1 MKSIF
6 ITGAGSGMGLA
17 TAELFIEK
25 GWQVA
30 AVDRNIDALRE
41 LEARAEGRLFVRR
54 LDVTDVE
61 DFRAAMAE
69 FGAIS
74 GGKLDILFNNAG
86 IGGQFGSYEALTH
99 AEIMALVNVNLVGV
113 LNGIHVG
120 IPLLKQASNP
130 LCISTASSVVT
141 FGQAGAAVYSA
152 AKSGVK
158 SLTEALSVEFEVWGG
173 RCAAII
179 PGMTDTPLVPNAV
192 RTAAASRGMMAPS
205 VIAETV
211 WKAYHANDLHYY
223 LPPTLQDEQRATANN
238 PASVR
243 KLHVERGSYGAFIK
257 AGDEVR
263 GH

>member
-17 TAELFIEK
+17 TAELFLEK
-25 GWQVA
+25 GWRVA
-30 AVDRNIDALRE
+30 GVDRNVAALRD
-41 LEARAEGRLFVRR
+41 LETRAGGRLFVRE

-61 DFRAAMAE
+61 DFRVAMAE
-69 FGAIS
+69 FGTLS
-74 GGKLDILFNNAG
+74 DGKLDILFNNAG
-86 IGGQFGSYEALTH
+86 IGGQFGPFEALTH
-99 AEIMALVNVNLVGV
+99 GEIMALVNVNFVGV

-120 IPLLKQASNP
+120 IPLLKQAENP

-152 AKSGVK
+152 TKKGVK
-158 SLTEALSVEFEVWGG
+158 GLTEALSVEFEAWGG

-179 PGMTDTPLVPNAV
+179 PGMTDTPLVPGAV
-192 RTAAASRGMMAPS
+192 REAGAARGMMAPS

-211 WKAYHANDLHYY
+211 WKAYHADDLHYY
-223 LPPTLQDEQRATANN
+223 LPPTLQDEERVTAND
-238 PASVR
+238 PVAAR
-243 KLHVERGSYGAFIK
+243 QFHLDRGSYRAFIK

-263 GH
+263 A